1 MLMSGNTTFL
11 DPHDDGKSH
20 HV

>member
-1 MLMSGNTTFL
+1 MSGNTTFL